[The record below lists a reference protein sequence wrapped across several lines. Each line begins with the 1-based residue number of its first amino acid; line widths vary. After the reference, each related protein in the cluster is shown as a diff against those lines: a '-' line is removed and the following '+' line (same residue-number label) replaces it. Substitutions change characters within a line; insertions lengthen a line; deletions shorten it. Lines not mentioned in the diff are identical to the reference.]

1 MEELVTKEVK
11 DGDSLLHD
19 VCKVLRTSAWLDS
32 SDEPLTSEQLCL
44 KFSTQISSLELVY
57 ERFKPLFPN
66 HVNPLKLQT
75 QYLLLVKYVHDCM
88 GNAATSTMD
97 PIEMWQTLK
106 KIKGKSF
113 PEFFLVIEICLCSPF
128 SNTTLERFFQS
139 HGCSED

>member
-1 MEELVTKEVK
+1 MKELVTKEVK

-75 QYLLLVKYVHDCM
+75 QYLLLVKVVALGNFKDFGIYFEM
-88 GNAATSTMD
+88 GYYLRISTNKFD
-97 PIEMWQTLK
+97 YLSVTRIST
-106 KIKGKSF
+106 
-113 PEFFLVIEICLCSPF
+113 
-128 SNTTLERFFQS
+128 
-139 HGCSED
+139 